1 MSRLSEHRGDCQIL
15 PAMIRARIAKGTS
28 ETFGFER
35 LPVFALAAL
44 TIAFLAAPALGPV
57 ATLVPLVCLA
67 VMLGSRWRSLP
78 ALLPRA
84 AGLLLLPLFAAAS
97 VLWSDVPDVS
107 LRYGAQLLVTAM
119 MAIALG
125 RLLTLRE
132 LVLAVFVG
140 TSLACLAGLAAG
152 RSGMS
157 EDGAV
162 LIGLAGSKNQMGY
175 IALIW
180 MSAALCVLGSA
191 AYALRW
197 RLAAAAALVPAGFLI
212 VQGDSATALVTAAVL
227 AGLLCLLAVAAWL
240 GRGGRLFALLG
251 AGLLALPALVAL
263 PELERQ
269 AEIVR
274 TDVLEKDARL
284 TGRTLLWEEAD
295 RLIAQA
301 PVIGHGY
308 KAIWLGPKGK
318 GLLARN
324 GQTDGRAFHFHDT
337 FRELTV
343 DLGVVGLILFLLPLG
358 WAALRAVPLL
368 IARVD
373 APRAFAVVTL
383 VTILL
388 RVRTELV
395 VGPFML
401 DTVLL
406 WSIAAALV
414 ALPIAARADAPA
426 AASAP
431 APAAPRFRRSARPA
445 RRRGR
450 APQRPSSPPQ
460 RNPA

>member
-1 MSRLSEHRGDCQIL
+1 MSRSSVHSGDCQIP
-15 PAMIRARIAKGTS
+15 PATIRIRPATGTS
-28 ETFGFER
+28 EPFGFER
-35 LPVFALAAL
+35 LPVPGLAA
-44 TIAFLAAPALGPV
+44 TIIAFLAAPALGPV

-67 VMLGSRWRSLP
+67 VILGSRWRILP
-78 ALLPRA
+78 RLLPRSA
-84 AGLLLLPLFAAAS
+84 ALLLLPLFAAAS
-97 VLWSDVPDVS
+97 MLWSDVPDVS
-107 LRYGAQLLVTAM
+107 LRYGVQLLVTAV

-140 TSLACLAGLAAG
+140 TSLACLVGLATG
-152 RSGMS
+152 RAGMS
-157 EDGAV
+157 ENGAV

-180 MSAALCVLGSA
+180 MSAALCVLGSG
-191 AYALRW
+191 AYAIKW
-197 RLAAAAALVPAGFLI
+197 RIAAAAALVPAGFLI

-227 AGLLCLLAVAAWL
+227 AGLLGLMAVAACL
-240 GRGGRLFALLG
+240 GRSGRLFALVG

-343 DLGVVGLILFLLPLG
+343 DLGAVGLILFLLPLG
-358 WAALRAVPLL
+358 WVALRAVPLL
-368 IARVD
+368 IAQVD

-401 DTVLL
+401 DTVLV
-406 WSIAAALV
+406 WSIAAALM
-414 ALPIAARADAPA
+414 ALPMAAPA
-426 AASAP
+426 SQPNP
-431 APAAPRFRRSARPA
+431 APLRAAAAPR
-445 RRRGR
+445 RRGGR
-450 APQRPSSPPQ
+450 RMHAPRTQ
-460 RNPA
+460 RNSA

>member
-1 MSRLSEHRGDCQIL
+1 M
-15 PAMIRARIAKGTS
+15 PATIRARPATGTS
-28 ETFGFER
+28 EPYGFER
-35 LPVFALAAL
+35 LPVSGLAA
-44 TIAFLAAPALGPV
+44 TIFAFLAAPSLGP
-57 ATLVPLVCLA
+57 AGTLVQLACLA
-67 VMLGSRWRSLP
+67 VILVSRWRSLP
-78 ALLPRA
+78 GLLPRSA
-84 AGLLLLPLFAAAS
+84 VLLLLPIFAAAS
-97 VLWSDVPDVS
+97 MLWSDVPDVS
-107 LRYGAQLLVTAM
+107 LRYGLQLLLTAV

-125 RLLTLRE
+125 RLLSLRD

-140 TSLACLAGLAAG
+140 TSIACLVGLATG

-157 EDGAV
+157 EHGPV

-180 MSAALCVLGSA
+180 MGAALCVLGSG
-191 AYALRW
+191 AYGIKSRI
-197 RLAAAAALVPAGFLI
+197 AAAAALAPAGFLI

-227 AGLLCLLAVAAWL
+227 AGLLGLMAVAAWL
-240 GRGGRLFALLG
+240 GRGGRLFALVG

-301 PVIGHGY
+301 PAIGHGY

-337 FRELTV
+337 FRELTA
-343 DLGVVGLILFLLPLG
+343 DLGAVGLALFLLPLA

-395 VGPFML
+395 VGPFMI

-406 WSIAAALV
+406 WSIAAALM
-414 ALPIAARADAPA
+414 ALPIAAPVSSANPPPPHA
-426 AASAP
+426 A
-431 APAAPRFRRSARPA
+431 AAPRHRGGRRTPPA
-445 RRRGR
+445 PRT
-450 APQRPSSPPQ
+450 Q